1 MGGYCPPSRT
11 EQSAIMSESKTSQR
25 RVAATKRQAAAME
38 LRGKGY
44 TFEKIAEELGYRGPS
59 GAFRA
64 VSAGLDKTLREPA
77 ASLRVLES
85 ERLDRLL
92 EGVWKKAAAGNVQG
106 VRAVLAILERRAK
119 LWGLDAPTRYE
130 MSQVLASADGAKVCE
145 AIMGALKPWPE
156 AAEAVG
162 AALRGMTG
170 E

>member
-1 MGGYCPPSRT
+1 
-11 EQSAIMSESKTSQR
+11 MSESKTSQR

-64 VSAGLDKTLREPA
+64 VSAGLSKTLREPA
-77 ASLRVLES
+77 SSLRVLES

-130 MSQVLASADGAKVCE
+130 LAQVLASEDAVKMFGTVKA
-145 AIMGALKPWPE
+145 ALEPWPE
-156 AAEAVG
+156 AQAAVV
-162 AALRGMTG
+162 AALKDAGSG

>member
-1 MGGYCPPSRT
+1 
-11 EQSAIMSESKTSQR
+11 MSESKTSQR

-64 VSAGLDKTLREPA
+64 VSAGLQKTLREPA

-130 MSQVLASADGAKVCE
+130 LSQVLASEDWVKAVA
-145 AIMGALKPWPE
+145 AIRAALEPWPE
-156 AAEAVG
+156 AAAAV
-162 AALRGMTG
+162 ADALQGLG
-170 E
+170 NE